1 MITVKCELNDN
12 SLYSLTDKEFIDS
25 AGMNKV
31 ATGTYE
37 GIGNVFNTSFK
48 AIKRLLK
55 NQAIID
61 NIKSFTR
68 TVDGEEEDVVEFYHL
83 LKAKGKL

>member
-1 MITVKCELNDN
+1 MITVKCELKDH
-12 SLYSLTDKEFIDS
+12 SLYTLTDKEFVDS

-68 TVDGEEEDVVEFYHL
+68 TVDGEEEDVIAFYHL
-83 LKAKGKL
+83 LKGKGKL

>member
-1 MITVKCELNDN
+1 MITVKCELKDN
-12 SLYSLTDKEFIDS
+12 SLYSLIDKEFIDS
-25 AGMNKV
+25 AGMSKV

-48 AIKRLLK
+48 AIKRVLK
-55 NQAIID
+55 NQVIID

-68 TVDGEEEDVVEFYHL
+68 TVDGEEEDVVAFYRL
-83 LKAKGKL
+83 LKAKGKI